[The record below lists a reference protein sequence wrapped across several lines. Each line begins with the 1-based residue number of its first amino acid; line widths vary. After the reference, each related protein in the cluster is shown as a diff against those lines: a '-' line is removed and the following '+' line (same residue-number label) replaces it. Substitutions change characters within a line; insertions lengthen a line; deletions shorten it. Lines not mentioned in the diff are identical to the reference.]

1 MSVTREDVYYA
12 RTNPQALASKIN
24 SLGDTANT
32 GDITG
37 LTTTDKTNV
46 VAAINEVV
54 AAVATKAKVKVVAG
68 AASGNV
74 ALGDTPAAVIAV
86 LAITTATGAAAAKLL
101 LASTTDYTVSG
112 SNLVMVTNQAAN
124 TLVVI
129 YK

>member
-1 MSVTREDVYYA
+1 MIVTREDVYYA
-12 RTNPQALASKIN
+12 RTNPQALA
-24 SLGDTANT
+24 
-32 GDITG
+32 
-37 LTTTDKTNV
+37 DKLNGM
-46 VAAINEVV
+46 
-54 AAVATKAKVKVVAG
+54 AKVKVVAG

-101 LASTTDYTVSG
+101 LAPTTDYTVSG
-112 SNLVMVTNQAAN
+112 SNLVMVTDQAAN